1 MDLRCHVLG
10 EEAGNYV
17 DGILLAQMNQRP
29 LCVSVSCAFIRC
41 KIQLPLLHSGDSPA
55 VTELDLD
62 YSRYLLL
69 FMTRPLFLP
78 S

>member
-10 EEAGNYV
+10 EEAGNYM

-29 LCVSVSCAFIRC
+29 LCVSVSCAFIRY
-41 KIQLPLLHSGDSPA
+41 KIQLLLLHSGDSPA

-62 YSRYLLL
+62 YSLIICC
-69 FMTRPLFLP
+69 F